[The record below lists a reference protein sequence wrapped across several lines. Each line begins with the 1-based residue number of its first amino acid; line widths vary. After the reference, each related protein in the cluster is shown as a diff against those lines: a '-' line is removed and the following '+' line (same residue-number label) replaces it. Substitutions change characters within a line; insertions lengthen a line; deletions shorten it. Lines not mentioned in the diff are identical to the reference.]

1 MVRRG
6 LLVLAILLVLPLA
19 AHAQQRKPDAEAP
32 KVLLDTERV
41 RVTEVRVKPGA
52 KFELKGQPY
61 QFIYMLT
68 DGSLVFSPPGKM
80 PYQFL
85 LKAGEVSLLPSQ
97 SIAENDGEKELRAV
111 LVEIKEGTRVATK
124 ASTGKSKARTVR
136 SRAKPKTRAPAAP
149 RPQATPRRSG

>member
-1 MVRRG
+1 MARRG
-6 LLVLAILLVLPLA
+6 LLALCALVLLPLA
-19 AHAQQRKPDAEAP
+19 AQAQDRKAGAEAP

-52 KFELKGQPY
+52 KLELKGPPY
-61 QFIYMLT
+61 QFLYMLT

-97 SIAENDGEKELRAV
+97 STAENDGEKEMRAV
-111 LVEIKEGTRVATK
+111 LVEIKEGARVATK
-124 ASTGKSKARTVR
+124 APPSKSKARAVR
-136 SRAKPKTRAPAAP
+136 SRTKPKP
-149 RPQATPRRSG
+149 RPRP

>member
-1 MVRRG
+1 GGPAPRAVRGPRG
-6 LLVLAILLVLPLA
+6 GSS
-19 AHAQQRKPDAEAP
+19 
-32 KVLLDTERV
+32 
-41 RVTEVRVKPGA
+41 PGA
-52 KFELKGQPY
+52 RSSSKGNPI
-61 QFIYMLT
+61 QFIYILT
-68 DGSLVFSPPGKM
+68 AGPLVSRPPGKM

-124 ASTGKSKARTVR
+124 ASTGKSKARAVR

-149 RPQATPRRSG
+149 RPQATPRSSG